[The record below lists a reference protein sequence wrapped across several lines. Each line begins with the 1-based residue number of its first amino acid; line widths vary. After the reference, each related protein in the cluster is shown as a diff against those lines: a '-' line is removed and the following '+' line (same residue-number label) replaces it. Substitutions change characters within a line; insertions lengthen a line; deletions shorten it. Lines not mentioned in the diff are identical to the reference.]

1 MSFLSYSSIN
11 TLEEFSFVAGTEYT
25 LSFSVVDDNGNS
37 VSLNGGSV
45 VWYLCPYGQT
55 DYDAATVT
63 GTITG
68 TNTFTVVIPSA
79 ATLSL
84 SGKYLQQPQ
93 VTDWTGKPF
102 RPSQGVITIIPR
114 IVP

>member
-1 MSFLSYSSIN
+1 MSYTSYSSIN
-11 TLEEFSFVAGTEYT
+11 SLDEFSFIAGTEYV
-25 LSFSVVDDNGNS
+25 LSFSVVDNNGNS

-45 VWYLCPYGQT
+45 TWYLCPYGQPE
-55 DYDAATVT
+55 YAVGEIS

-68 TNTFTVVIPSA
+68 TNTFTVTVPSA
-79 ATLSL
+79 TTLSL
-84 SGKYLQQPQ
+84 GGKYVQQPQ

-102 RPSQGVITIIPR
+102 RAAQGVITIIPR